1 MTRDF
6 HVGSNR
12 SKSWLLVAA
21 VLLLT
26 AIRSLAASLRRG
38 PRPRSALPP
47 SPAAARSAVSKSRL
61 SVVAV
66 LLLFAFWSITASLR
80 RGGNHDL
87 LAATPSAAAKRS
99 AVSKSWLLVGAFL
112 LLIGGASLSVGLRGG
127 NHPLPAPAPS
137 AAAKRF
143 AEPGAR
149 TPPAVATLATARSVP
164 TNLSIPAIGL
174 SVSLSTLGTNAD
186 GTVQVPTDVQQPG
199 WFRLGPSPGQVG
211 SAVILGHVDNYAG
224 PGVFFQLRTL
234 VAGDQVY
241 VTLSDGDTAQFGV
254 SSVAMYSK
262 QQFPA
267 QDVYASHGSSALQL
281 VTCGGV
287 FDHQTG
293 SYLSNIVVYS
303 SLVAVTPSAVQ

>member
-1 MTRDF
+1 MTQDF
-6 HVGSNR
+6 HVGSRR
-12 SKSWLLVAA
+12 SKSWLSMAA
-21 VLLLT
+21 VLLL
-26 AIRSLAASLRRG
+26 I
-38 PRPRSALPP
+38 ALPP
-47 SPAAARSAVSKSRL
+47 
-61 SVVAV
+61 
-66 LLLFAFWSITASLR
+66 ITASR
-80 RGGNHDL
+80 RRVGNP
-87 LAATPSAAAKRS
+87 APPAPAPSPAAKRS
-99 AVSKSWLLVGAFL
+99 AVSKSWLFVAAFL
-112 LLIGGASLSVGLRGG
+112 LLAGAAAISVGVRGG
-127 NHPLPAPAPS
+127 NHALPAPSPS
-137 AAAKRF
+137 PTAKRF
-143 AEPGAR
+143 AAPGAK
-149 TPPAVATLATARSVP
+149 TPPALATLATVRSVP

-211 SAVILGHVDNYAG
+211 SAVILGHVDNYSG

-241 VTLSDGDTAQFGV
+241 VTLSDGDTAQFAV

-262 QQFPA
+262 QQFPD
-267 QDVYASHGSSALQL
+267 QGVYASHGSSALQL

-303 SLVAVTPSAVQ
+303 SLVAVTPSVA